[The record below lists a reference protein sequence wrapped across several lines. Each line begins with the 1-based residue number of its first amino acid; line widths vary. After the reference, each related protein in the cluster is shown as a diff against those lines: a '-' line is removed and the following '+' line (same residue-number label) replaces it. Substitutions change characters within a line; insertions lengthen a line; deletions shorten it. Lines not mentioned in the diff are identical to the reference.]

1 MANGVRAVIEMKN
14 NACKEYIRSGMMHN
28 YYLRPEN
35 LLTELSN
42 LIRDTKT
49 EYHTKSAAKLV
60 NPSTSAKTCWSILKT
75 YTNGWKV
82 PVIPPLLI
90 NNEFISNFK
99 TKVNYFSRSFNQQST
114 TISMDCSIPS
124 SVNLVTN
131 ETVTKINF
139 DQQLISKLIVA
150 LNTNK
155 AHGHDGLS
163 VRMLQMGSDSI
174 PKPLPIIFRNY
185 LKAAY
190 FLAASKKE
198 TSKF

>member
-1 MANGVRAVIEMKN
+1 M
-14 NACKEYIRSGMMHN
+14 
-28 YYLRPEN
+28 
-35 LLTELSN
+35 
-42 LIRDTKT
+42 
-49 EYHTKSAAKLV
+49 
-60 NPSTSAKTCWSILKT
+60 
-75 YTNGWKV
+75 
-82 PVIPPLLI
+82 IPPLLI

-99 TKVNYFSRSFNQQST
+99 TEVNYFSRSFNQQST
-114 TISMDCSIPS
+114 TISTDSSIPS

-139 DQQLISKLIVA
+139 DQELISNLIVA

-163 VRMLQMGSDSI
+163 VRMLQMDSDSI